1 MDSIINMKNLGL
13 WLKIWYTTYYTRWSV
28 ANTDIDHTENLIW
41 LFPYI
46 LAITHLYAFEGF
58 GGGCQHKEK
67 VKMSFF
73 GKLEVFFGFF
83 GVFILLPSIVQYLQ
97 SWIMKPQTRVHSTPE
112 HLELL
117 TILLKITSYARMIQ
131 IRMLQNLKS
140 PLNKILEPTLNR
152 LATKS

>member
-1 MDSIINMKNLGL
+1 
-13 WLKIWYTTYYTRWSV
+13 
-28 ANTDIDHTENLIW
+28 
-41 LFPYI
+41 
-46 LAITHLYAFEGF
+46 
-58 GGGCQHKEK
+58 
-67 VKMSFF
+67 MSFF

-140 PLNKILEPTLNR
+140 PLNKILEPT
-152 LATKS
+152 KSVSYKKLMFTFKF